1 MKMPEKRKMS
11 TFARFSSAGIQM
23 GIIIALFTWLG
34 TWLDGKYQTKTPWF
48 TIGLS
53 LFGVIASLVIIIREV
68 IQMSKDDEKK

>member
-1 MKMPEKRKMS
+1 MAEKRKLS

-23 GIIIALFTWLG
+23 GVIIALFTWLG
-34 TWLDGKYQTKTPWF
+34 TWLDSKYQTKTPWF

-53 LFGVIASLVIIIREV
+53 LFGVIAALVIIIREV

>member
-1 MKMPEKRKMS
+1 MLEKRKMS

-34 TWLDGKYQTKTPWF
+34 TWLDGKYHTKTPWF

>member
-1 MKMPEKRKMS
+1 MPEKRKMS

>member
-1 MKMPEKRKMS
+1 MS